1 MVQTSNQKKGIDPV
15 NSYEFPSNSLA
26 ELTLIQALLAN
37 LSQDNSGECRRDGDR
52 NRSSLGQARV
62 KCFDFLFS

>member
-37 LSQDNSGECRRDGDR
+37 LSQDNSGEYR
-52 NRSSLGQARV
+52 
-62 KCFDFLFS
+62 